1 MARARCQRR
10 DPRPGRRRRDAGRR
24 HRSPRVRQ
32 RPHGSAVGSRRGGLG
47 HGARARTA
55 GRADADAGSRP
66 RVRRRAGRP
75 DRGAD
80 RRGTAPGAHR
90 PRPVAGRL
98 PGRLLH
104 HRAGH
109 GSDHRRAAGVA
120 RVETVRIG
128 TRGSTL
134 ARTQTGQVADALR
147 ALGDFEIEFIHIRT
161 DGDRLTGSLAT
172 LGRTG
177 VFVTALRDALLEGRC
192 DLAVHSLKDLPTG
205 DAPGLT
211 IAAIPPRA
219 DARDAL
225 CSRDGRPLV
234 GLPSGARVGTGSP
247 RRVAQLLAVRPDLE
261 VVDLR
266 GNVDTRLRRVT
277 EGDLDAVVL
286 AAAGLQ
292 RIGRLDAT
300 TVPLEPT
307 LMVPAPGQGALA
319 VECRADLDPGSALA
333 LALRALDDL
342 PTRLA
347 VTAERAVL
355 ATLEAGCSARKA
367 SARAEPGSRSAR
379 HSTASAPWPGAGT
392 INVGSSGT
400 VVASRRPIRCRPAAA
415 STTASRSPSVTRRS
429 RVSTLPR
436 RSTTSRSG
444 RTASS
449 WATRR
454 GEPVPTRAPLGSPT
468 RGRPSRVHSASRAS
482 ARGTHCCLLYTSD
495 AADE

>member
-1 MARARCQRR
+1 
-10 DPRPGRRRRDAGRR
+10 
-24 HRSPRVRQ
+24 
-32 RPHGSAVGSRRGGLG
+32 
-47 HGARARTA
+47 
-55 GRADADAGSRP
+55 
-66 RVRRRAGRP
+66 
-75 DRGAD
+75 
-80 RRGTAPGAHR
+80 
-90 PRPVAGRL
+90 
-98 PGRLLH
+98 
-104 HRAGH
+104 
-109 GSDHRRAAGVA
+109 
-120 RVETVRIG
+120 VETVRIG
-128 TRGSTL
+128 TRGSAL
-134 ARTQTGQVADALR
+134 ARTQTGHVADALR
-147 ALGDFEIEFIHIRT
+147 ALGDFEIEIIHIRT
-161 DGDRLTGSLAT
+161 DGDRLTGPLAT
-172 LGRTG
+172 LGGTG
-177 VFVTALRDALLEGRC
+177 VFVTALRDAVLEGRC

-225 CSRDGRPLV
+225 CTRDGRPLV

-355 ATLEAGCSARKA
+355 ATLEAGCSAPVGAYAQVDGRRLA
-367 SARAEPGSRSAR
+367 LSA
-379 HSTASAPWPGAGT
+379 
-392 INVGSSGT
+392 T
-400 VVASRRPIRCRPAAA
+400 VVAADGSARIHRTATRSLPVQGDDAAPTTGVALSRDAAI
-415 STTASRSPSVTRRS
+415 TTAR
-429 RVSTLPR
+429 TLGADLAAELLAAGAAR
-436 RSTTSRSG
+436 LM
-444 RTASS
+444 
-449 WATRR
+449 ATRTER
-454 GEPVPTRAPLGSPT
+454 S
-468 RGRPSRVHSASRAS
+468 
-482 ARGTHCCLLYTSD
+482 
-495 AADE
+495 

>member
-1 MARARCQRR
+1 
-10 DPRPGRRRRDAGRR
+10 
-24 HRSPRVRQ
+24 
-32 RPHGSAVGSRRGGLG
+32 
-47 HGARARTA
+47 
-55 GRADADAGSRP
+55 
-66 RVRRRAGRP
+66 
-75 DRGAD
+75 
-80 RRGTAPGAHR
+80 
-90 PRPVAGRL
+90 
-98 PGRLLH
+98 
-104 HRAGH
+104 
-109 GSDHRRAAGVA
+109 
-120 RVETVRIG
+120 VETVRIG

-172 LGRTG
+172 LGGTG

-225 CSRDGRPLV
+225 CTRDGRPLV

-277 EGDLDAVVL
+277 DGDLDAVVL

-355 ATLEAGCSARKA
+355 ATLEAGCSAPVGAYAQADGRRLA
-367 SARAEPGSRSAR
+367 LSA
-379 HSTASAPWPGAGT
+379 
-392 INVGSSGT
+392 T
-400 VVASRRPIRCRPAAA
+400 VVAADGSARIH
-415 STTASRSPSVTRRS
+415 
-429 RVSTLPR
+429 
-436 RSTTSRSG
+436 
-444 RTASS
+444 RTATRSLPVQGDDTPPTAGAVLNREAAIATARALGADLAAELLDAGAARLM
-449 WATRR
+449 ATRTER
-454 GEPVPTRAPLGSPT
+454 S
-468 RGRPSRVHSASRAS
+468 
-482 ARGTHCCLLYTSD
+482 
-495 AADE
+495 